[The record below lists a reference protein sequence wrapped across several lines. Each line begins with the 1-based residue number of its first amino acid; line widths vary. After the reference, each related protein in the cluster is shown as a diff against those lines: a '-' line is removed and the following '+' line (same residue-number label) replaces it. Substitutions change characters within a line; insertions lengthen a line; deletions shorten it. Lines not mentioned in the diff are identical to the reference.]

1 MHVMY
6 SLQDTAKAYAKGA
19 QRILGEDVSF
29 LNNNQEVIPVFVS
42 LLFQSIEVSLKHLG
56 IEAELFTPAESRD
69 RKLTKNG
76 HGITEIAG
84 LVNERLGADKNY
96 PVIMALTVGLSN
108 CQVSEI
114 LEKMIFSSD
123 FEPTRKSYQNR
134 NLGYAQLK
142 PGEIQLIGSLKPWVD
157 AVVDVAENLPKAIDV
172 VSQWKKTATKSKT
185 FAIWYK

>member
-1 MHVMY
+1 MY

-19 QRILGEDVSF
+19 QKILGEDANF
-29 LNNNQEVIPVFVS
+29 LNDNQEVIPVFVS

-76 HGITEIAG
+76 HGITEIAE
-84 LVNERLGADKNY
+84 LVNERLGADKDY
-96 PVIMALTVGLSN
+96 PVIMALTAGLDN
-108 CQVSEI
+108 GQAAKI
-114 LEKMIFSSD
+114 IRKMIFSSE

-142 PGEIQLIGSLKPWVD
+142 PGEIQLLDGLKPWAD
-157 AVVDVAENLPKAIDV
+157 AVVDVADNLPKAIDV